1 MLLPPG
7 WYRYS
12 DDYTTAVSL
21 PTLSSTASFF
31 SSIPLSVSLF
41 LRSILEYALTLSEPT
56 SVRSGMI
63 QQGRF
68 ERHQSNGERAW
79 TYGALSM
86 QVCRQILAC
95 CISLSIDLGSYPSY
109 GITTFMLEH
118 VFFVI
123 ICRED
128 RPGDANAA
136 EKDIPVLAKE
146 FR

>member
-1 MLLPPG
+1 
-7 WYRYS
+7 
-12 DDYTTAVSL
+12 VSL

-109 GITTFMLEH
+109 GITM
-118 VFFVI
+118 VS
-123 ICRED
+123 
-128 RPGDANAA
+128 RPSCWNMCFS
-136 EKDIPVLAKE
+136 L
-146 FR
+146 